1 MPMRVDTPEVAFHI
15 DDPLDVGESPCWD
28 AREQSLWFVD
38 ILGPAVFRLD
48 TDTNAVRRWT
58 MPSAVGSLGL
68 ATDGRLVVALRDGVY
83 LFDPHNQAL
92 TLLAAPEPDRTGN
105 RLNDGKVGPDG
116 RFWVGSM
123 DDTPEKLPRAALYR
137 IDTRGRCDR
146 MIDGLIV
153 SNGLA
158 WSPDG
163 RRMYHSDSR
172 AAYIQTF
179 DFDPMTGDLSKQR
192 RLLDLSDADGRPDG
206 AACDAD
212 GYYWSAGVSAGVLN
226 RIAPDGRVDRK
237 IIMPVGA
244 PTMPCFGGP
253 DLRTLYVTS
262 LTREQ
267 GNGRTRGTLMSFRVD
282 VPGAPIAR
290 FGEPRLY

>member
-1 MPMRVDTPEVAFHI
+1 MRVDTPEVAFHI

-28 AREQSLWFVD
+28 AREQALWFVD

-48 TDTNAVRRWT
+48 TITNAVRRWT
-58 MPSAVGSLGL
+58 MPRAVGSLGL

-83 LFDPHNQAL
+83 FFDPRTEAL

-137 IDTRGRCDR
+137 IDTRGHCDR

-172 AAYIQTF
+172 AA
-179 DFDPMTGDLSKQR
+179 
-192 RLLDLSDADGRPDG
+192 
-206 AACDAD
+206 
-212 GYYWSAGVSAGVLN
+212 
-226 RIAPDGRVDRK
+226 
-237 IIMPVGA
+237 
-244 PTMPCFGGP
+244 
-253 DLRTLYVTS
+253 
-262 LTREQ
+262 
-267 GNGRTRGTLMSFRVD
+267 
-282 VPGAPIAR
+282 
-290 FGEPRLY
+290 